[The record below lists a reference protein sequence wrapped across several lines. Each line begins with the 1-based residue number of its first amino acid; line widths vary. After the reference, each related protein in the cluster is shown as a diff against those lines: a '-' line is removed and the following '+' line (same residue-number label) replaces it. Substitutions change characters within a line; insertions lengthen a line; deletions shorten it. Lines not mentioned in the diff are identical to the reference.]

1 MTAQL
6 SYFGGS
12 GGFFALWHILLGTDY
27 RCSLGKRSWLNSY
40 INIKGEDWPELPS
53 VKDWPEL
60 PSVTDFPDSMVEEL
74 RLNPNWQEIVD
85 NLVDSFN
92 PLTNNSLTYQ
102 QHWNIKDRS
111 RWKSTEIWPE
121 NDKTQKSDYKHKL
134 FFVCNPS
141 VRDVLSEA
149 DKKILLYT
157 DYKTQYLLA
166 KNKRAWKYG
175 HGHDTATIRTTKFNG
190 CKVHYEVAKI
200 AEYTDYQ
207 VKLQDIVTSQGQAL
221 LDIFD
226 VTIND
231 SNIFHNNMWL
241 DLHIDEERKRLL
253 NES

>member
-12 GGFFALWHILLGTDY
+12 GGFFALWHILLSTDY
-27 RCSLGKRSWLNSY
+27 RCSLGQHNWHNSY
-40 INIKGEDWPELPS
+40 NDIKGE
-53 VKDWPEL
+53 DWPEL

-74 RLNPNWQEIVD
+74 SSNSNWQEIVD
-85 NLVDSFN
+85 NLVDSFK

-121 NDKTQKSDYKHKL
+121 NDVTQKSDYKHKL

-141 VRDVLSEA
+141 VRDVLLEA

-157 DYKTQYLLA
+157 DYDTQDLLS
-166 KNKRAWKYG
+166 KNKNAWKHING
-175 HGHDTATIRTTKFNG
+175 FNPTKSKTTKFNG
-190 CKVHYEVAKI
+190 CEVYYEVAEI

-207 VKLQDIVTSQGQAL
+207 VKLQNIVTSQGQAL

-231 SNIFHNNMWL
+231 SNISHNNMWL

>member
-40 INIKGEDWPELPS
+40 INIKGE
-53 VKDWPEL
+53 DWPEL

-121 NDKTQKSDYKHKL
+121 NDVTQKSDYKHKL

-141 VRDVLSEA
+141 VRDVLLEA

>member
-40 INIKGEDWPELPS
+40 INIKGE
-53 VKDWPEL
+53 DWPEL

-121 NDKTQKSDYKHKL
+121 NDVTQKSDYKHKL

>member
-134 FFVCNPS
+134 FFVC
-141 VRDVLSEA
+141 
-149 DKKILLYT
+149 
-157 DYKTQYLLA
+157 KTQYLLA